1 MEEIKLSKDAKGW
14 YSCDVPITKD
24 DWAVMLA
31 DKSVASESAMT
42 ALLSFYYM
50 PGHGTSCSKVAE
62 EYGRKPSYY
71 VGSINGFCRNVQNL
85 FPNFRIVGDD
95 STAQKFW
102 PVCMAKGKDIDNEFV
117 WYLRPDL
124 VEALRERVISLHVE
138 QYARELDSFWND
150 EVYKWQAIKTFQSK
164 WDIEAGDFAE
174 MLSAA
179 MADTDNLLASMNSFP
194 LGMLQ
199 NFANADAET
208 VRRMFRNLF
217 DESKDL
223 EARFDAFIAS
233 SDEMMK
239 KHFQSLLDDNR
250 IHYQNTNAI
259 STYLWL
265 RYPEKY
271 PIFKYSIYR
280 EVTAKLGMGV
290 EIGRTGRPSE
300 VVKGYR
306 MYNAIWKYLS
316 ANQALIEHITKR
328 LSDEGYGE
336 LPLYGPVATDFG
348 YWLGKR
354 NDNSLKETLKL
365 KTGTTMSPLISKAYA
380 LLQSKKNLILQGAPG
395 TGKTYNT
402 ASLAVALID
411 GKVPERHKDV
421 MDRYD
426 ELRSARRIGF
436 TTFHQSMDYE
446 DFVEGI
452 KPIHDGGAVRYEVV
466 DGLFKRM
473 CKAAQVAS
481 DIEETGSETIEG
493 LNLINDNPTIW
504 KVSLGGTGD
513 NPIRKDCLQNGH
525 IRISWEQYG
534 DIDFSE
540 ENSNVTEG
548 KNILR
553 TFQDSDIMKIGDIV
567 VSCYSQTDTDA
578 IGIIT
583 GDYEYRADGGEYP
596 RYREVKWL
604 ATGFKHNILDINN
617 GKRMTLGTVYRLS
630 IDLKDI
636 LDVIRKYAPAVPVA
650 VPAAQ
655 KPYVLIIDEINRGN
669 ASKIFGELITLLEA
683 DKRLGEDN
691 GITLQLPYS
700 KEEKG
705 FGVPKNLYI
714 IGTMNTTDR
723 STGTID
729 YAIRRRFA
737 FLTIPAD
744 REVVKGDT
752 AKALFDDVKAFI
764 QKYRYADMDVD
775 DLMVGHSYFMADD
788 DNELVMKM
796 EFEIIPLI
804 KEYIKDGILTIRPDD
819 ACRYF
824 DSWLQLKPYEQEALD
839 DADDDTDE

>member
-1 MEEIKLSKDAKGW
+1 
-14 YSCDVPITKD
+14 
-24 DWAVMLA
+24 
-31 DKSVASESAMT
+31 
-42 ALLSFYYM
+42 
-50 PGHGTSCSKVAE
+50 
-62 EYGRKPSYY
+62 
-71 VGSINGFCRNVQNL
+71 
-85 FPNFRIVGDD
+85 
-95 STAQKFW
+95 
-102 PVCMAKGKDIDNEFV
+102 
-117 WYLRPDL
+117 
-124 VEALRERVISLHVE
+124 
-138 QYARELDSFWND
+138 
-150 EVYKWQAIKTFQSK
+150 
-164 WDIEAGDFAE
+164 
-174 MLSAA
+174 
-179 MADTDNLLASMNSFP
+179 
-194 LGMLQ
+194 
-199 NFANADAET
+199 
-208 VRRMFRNLF
+208 
-217 DESKDL
+217 
-223 EARFDAFIAS
+223 
-233 SDEMMK
+233 
-239 KHFQSLLDDNR
+239 
-250 IHYQNTNAI
+250 
-259 STYLWL
+259 
-265 RYPEKY
+265 
-271 PIFKYSIYR
+271 
-280 EVTAKLGMGV
+280 
-290 EIGRTGRPSE
+290 
-300 VVKGYR
+300 
-306 MYNAIWKYLS
+306 
-316 ANQALIEHITKR
+316 
-328 LSDEGYGE
+328 
-336 LPLYGPVATDFG
+336 
-348 YWLGKR
+348 
-354 NDNSLKETLKL
+354 
-365 KTGTTMSPLISKAYA
+365 MSPLISKACA

-402 ASLAVALID
+402 AALAVALID
-411 GKVPERHKDV
+411 GAVSGQHRDV

-426 ELRSARRIGF
+426 ELRAARRIGF

-481 DIEETGSETIEG
+481 DIEETGSGTIEG

-534 DIDFSE
+534 DIDFSAD
-540 ENSNVTEG
+540 NPNVTDG

-567 VSCYSQTDTDA
+567 VSCYSQADTDA

-604 ATGFKHNILDINN
+604 ASGFRHNILGINN

-636 LDVIRKYAPAVPVA
+636 LDVIRKYAPMVPMA

-669 ASKIFGELITLLEA
+669 VSKIFGELITLLEA

-700 KEEKG
+700 KDEKG
-705 FGVPKNLYI
+705 FGVPRNLYI

-752 AKALFDDVKAFI
+752 AKALFDDVKTFI

-788 DNELVMKM
+788 DAELMMKI

-804 KEYIKDGILTIRPDD
+804 KEYIKDGILTIRPDE
-819 ACRYF
+819 ARKYF
-824 DSWLQLKPYEQEALD
+824 DSWLQLKPYGQVLQN